1 MGLSK
6 NHPPCV
12 QFVAVFCSEYA
23 GLEQAWKLLEGQF
36 GRIADLSPAFD
47 FVESEYYHATMLP
60 TAGLP
65 TAGLPT
71 AGLPTAGL
79 LPPGLASPPGGL
91 GNTGLKKQLAVFESW
106 YDPASL
112 SEHKLLTNNI
122 ETKLGKELVHAGTIP
137 DGVARPINIDPGY
150 MSMTKLVLASTKNR
164 EHRIYLR
171 DGIYAEV
178 TLAFRDQD
186 WQPMLW
192 TYADYQRRDVRDFLK
207 LSRSHFSTAVAQR
220 LRNEKA
226 SSHS

>member
-12 QFVAVFCSEYA
+12 PFVAVFCSEID
-23 GLEQAWKLLEGQF
+23 GLEQAWSLLEDRF
-36 GRIADLSPAFD
+36 GKIADLSPAFD
-47 FVESEYYHATMLP
+47 FVESEYYHATMLSP
-60 TAGLP
+60 LSP
-65 TAGLPT
+65 LSLSP
-71 AGLPTAGL
+71 L
-79 LPPGLASPPGGL
+79 SPPGPVSPPVLSPSGSL
-91 GNTGLKKQLAVFESW
+91 PHAGLKKQLAVFESW
-106 YDPASL
+106 YDPASM
-112 SEHKLLTNNI
+112 SEDKLLTNQI
-122 ETKLGKELVHAGTIP
+122 ETKLGMELVNAGTIP
-137 DGVARPINIDPGY
+137 HGVVRPINIDPGY
-150 MSMTKLVLASTKNR
+150 VSMTKLVLASTKNR

-186 WQPMLW
+186 WQPMPW

-207 LSRSHFSTAVAQR
+207 LARSRFSVAVAQR

>member
-12 QFVAVFCSEYA
+12 QFVAVFCSETA
-23 GLEQAWKLLEGQF
+23 GLEQAWSLLEGRF
-36 GRIADLSPAFD
+36 GKIADLSPAFD

-60 TAGLP
+60 PLGMSQPGLSP
-65 TAGLPT
+65 T
-71 AGLPTAGL
+71 
-79 LPPGLASPPGGL
+79 GLASPPGSL
-91 GNTGLKKQLAVFESW
+91 AVAGLKKQLAVFEAW
-106 YDPASL
+106 CDPASL
-112 SEHKLLTNNI
+112 AEHKLLTNNI
-122 ETKLGKELVHAGTIP
+122 ETKLGTELVKTGTIP
-137 DGVARPINIDPGY
+137 HGVARPINIDPGY

-186 WQPMLW
+186 WQPMPW

-207 LSRSHFSTAVAQR
+207 LARSRFSTAVAQR

>member
-12 QFVAVFCSEYA
+12 PFVAVFCCENA
-23 GLEQAWKLLEGQF
+23 GLERAWGLLENRF
-36 GRIADLSPAFD
+36 GKIADLSPAFD
-47 FVESEYYHATMLP
+47 FVESEYYHATMLLP
-60 TAGLP
+60 SHQLP
-65 TAGLPT
+65 TPEPPAPGVASAQKQGSLAG
-71 AGLPTAGL
+71 
-79 LPPGLASPPGGL
+79 SL
-91 GNTGLKKQLAVFESW
+91 GPVGLKKQLAVFESW

-112 SEHKLLTNNI
+112 SEHKLLTNQM
-122 ETKLGKELVHAGTIP
+122 ETKLGMELVNAGTVP
-137 DGVARPINIDPGY
+137 QGVARPINIDPGY
-150 MSMTKLVLASTKNR
+150 LSMTKLVLASTKNR

-186 WQPMLW
+186 WQSMPW

-207 LSRSHFSTAVAQR
+207 SARGRFSTAVARR

>member
-12 QFVAVFCSEYA
+12 QFVAVFCSEHA
-23 GLEQAWKLLEGQF
+23 GLEQAWHLLEGRF
-36 GRIADLSPAFD
+36 GKIADLSPAFD
-47 FVESEYYHATMLP
+47 FVESEYYHASMLATTTP
-60 TAGLP
+60 ATGTSPQDESPMENTSMPERSGGLP
-65 TAGLPT
+65 RG
-71 AGLPTAGL
+71 
-79 LPPGLASPPGGL
+79 
-91 GNTGLKKQLAVFESW
+91 GLKKQLAVFESW

-112 SEHKLLTNNI
+112 SEDKLLTNQI
-122 ETKLGKELVHAGTIP
+122 ETKLGMELVNTGIIP
-137 DGVARPINIDPGY
+137 YGVARPINIDPGY
-150 MSMTKLVLASTKNR
+150 LSMTKLVLASTKNR

-178 TLAFRDQD
+178 TLGFRDQE
-186 WQPMLW
+186 WQPMHW

-207 LSRSHFSTAVAQR
+207 LARSRFSAAVAQR